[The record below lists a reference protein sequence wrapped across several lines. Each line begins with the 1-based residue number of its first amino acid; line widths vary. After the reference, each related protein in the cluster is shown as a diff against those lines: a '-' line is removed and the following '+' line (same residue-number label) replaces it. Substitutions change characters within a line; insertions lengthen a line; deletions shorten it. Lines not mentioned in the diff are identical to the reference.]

1 MTTKTMLE
9 IARLLEE
16 EFTIRMN
23 GMLVCIENGDDKNL
37 ADRIEEYRRIYRAR
51 DDFFA
56 WKEEQEEILEEEERI
71 RRQAEA
77 RG

>member
-1 MTTKTMLE
+1 MNKETMLE
-9 IARLLEE
+9 IAKLLEE
-16 EFTIRMN
+16 EVPIRKN
-23 GMLVCIENGDDKNL
+23 RMLVCIENGDDRYL

-51 DDFFA
+51 DDFYE

-77 RG
+77 CG